1 MFDLEKF
8 LDMLARNRYTKTKL
22 AKTLNISLSSLYRRI
37 ENGGAFTIDE
47 IRLMIA
53 LFGKDDVFKV
63 FFA

>member
-37 ENGGAFTIDE
+37 ENGGSFTIDE